1 MPATIFHDITDNT
14 NRSQFKAVYVGNDSI
29 DGTGGADR
37 IRGWAG
43 RDTILGEGGNDEI
56 RGDGVG
62 LPYDPDLPDTDPV
75 NFADSILAGAGNDS
89 VWGGGGA
96 DTILGEDGSDRL
108 YGQGGGDS
116 IDGGRGVDEIN
127 GGENNDTCRGG
138 ADNDWIAG
146 GPGLDSLYGD
156 DGNDKIYAFAPDSE
170 ASRWGWIDDGTGD
183 QIEGGNGNDTL
194 IGGKGNETF
203 TGGAGADVMSGSSGD
218 DIFDFNAASETGNSL
233 TTCDIITDF
242 QQGHDKIDLHDFDA
256 STVLAG
262 KNAFVWRGTGPFTT
276 SGEGELRYQKYD
288 NAGTANDYT
297 VIFGDTDADTASEF
311 QIKLQGLV
319 TLTQADFILGPV
331 GPRVVFTAED
341 GTHGRELW
349 RSDGTETGTVLVKD
363 INPGSGGSVEYW
375 WQSELTDVNGTL
387 FLAAHNGTI
396 GRELWKSDG
405 TAAGTALVKDINPGS
420 NGSDPANLANVNG
433 ILFFSADNGTGGRE
447 LWKSNGTSA
456 GTVLVKDIN
465 PGGGGSDPG
474 NLTDVNGALF
484 FTADDGAGG
493 RELWKSNG
501 TAAGTVLV
509 RDINPGG
516 GGSDPGDLIN
526 VNGTL
531 FFSAD
536 DGTGGQELWKS
547 NGTAAGTVLVK
558 DINPGGNSSIDWWQ
572 NPPTDVNGTLFFE
585 ADDGTHG
592 NELWKSNGTAAGTVL
607 VKDLNPG
614 SNGSDPSSLTNFK
627 GALFFNAND
636 GTNGGGDLWKSD
648 GTAAGTVLVKD
659 IDAVDPL
666 GPDWDDGGVG
676 GLTAVDGVLF
686 FERSRSANKKVDQ
699 DLWKSDG
706 TEAGTVPVTEKFGNA
721 MEGLTNA
728 NGSLIFSAGDSY
740 ATGIAE
746 WATALELWKSDGTG
760 AGTVMVKDI
769 WPGHPDEEGPNPAD
783 ITPFDFVLV

>member
-1 MPATIFHDITDNT
+1 MPTTIFHDITDNT
-14 NRSQFKAVYVGNDSI
+14 DRSQFKAVYAGDDSI

-89 VWGGGGA
+89 VWGGGGN
-96 DTILGEDGSDRL
+96 DTLLGEDGSDRL

-183 QIEGGNGNDTL
+183 QISGGNGNDTL
-194 IGGKGNETF
+194 IGGKGIDTL
-203 TGGAGADVMSGSSGD
+203 TGGAGRDSMSGSSGD
-218 DIFDFNAASETGNSL
+218 DIFRYGAASETGNSL
-233 TTCDIITDF
+233 TTCDVITDF
-242 QQGHDKIDLHDFDA
+242 APGHDKIDLHDFDA
-256 STVLAG
+256 STAVPG
-262 KNAFVWRGTGPFTT
+262 ENAFVWRGSRPFTT
-276 SGEGELRYQKYD
+276 SAEGELRYQKYD
-288 NAGTANDYT
+288 NPGTANDYT
-297 VIFGDTDADTASEF
+297 VIFGDTDSDTASEF

-331 GPRVVFTAED
+331 GAKVVFSAND

-349 RSDGTETGTVLVKD
+349 RSDGTDAGTVLVKDINPGGDSYPSGLTNVNGTLFFIADDGTSGYELWKSDGTAAGTVLVKD
-363 INPGSGGSVEYW
+363 INPGSGGIDPGD
-375 WQSELTDVNGTL
+375 LANVNGTL
-387 FLAAHNGTI
+387 FFGANDGTS
-396 GRELWKSDG
+396 GSELWKSDG
-405 TAAGTALVKDINPGS
+405 TAAGTVLVKDINPGGYS
-420 NGSDPANLANVNG
+420 SIYWWQNPPTDVNGTLFFQADDGTGGQELWKSDGTAAGTVLVKDINPGGGGSGPGGLTNVNG
-433 ILFFSADNGTGGRE
+433 TLFFSADNGTGGWE
-447 LWKSNGTSA
+447 LWKSNGTAA

-465 PGGGGSDPG
+465 PGGGGSDLG
-474 NLTDVNGALF
+474 NLTNVNGTLF
-484 FTADDGAGG
+484 FTADDGT
-493 RELWKSNG
+493 S
-501 TAAGTVLV
+501 
-509 RDINPGG
+509 
-516 GGSDPGDLIN
+516 GS
-526 VNGTL
+526 
-531 FFSAD
+531 
-536 DGTGGQELWKS
+536 ELWKS

-558 DINPGGNSSIDWWQ
+558 DINPGGN
-572 NPPTDVNGTLFFE
+572 
-585 ADDGTHG
+585 
-592 NELWKSNGTAAGTVL
+592 
-607 VKDLNPG
+607 G
-614 SNGSDPSSLTNFK
+614 SAPSSLTNFK

-666 GPDWDDGGVG
+666 RPDWDGWIGA
-676 GLTAVDGVLF
+676 LTSVNGVLF
-686 FERSRSANKKVDQ
+686 FSRTQRDVGRLEEV
-699 DLWKSDG
+699 LWKSDG
-706 TEAGTVPVTEKFGNA
+706 TEAGTVPVTGKFGNA
-721 MEGLTNA
+721 LDGLNNA
-728 NGSLIFSAGDSY
+728 NGTLIFSAGEQVVAPHSGGGLGMD
-740 ATGIAE
+740 
-746 WATALELWKSDGTG
+746 LWKSDGTE

-769 WPGHPDEEGPNPAD
+769 WPGQYYYEAPNPAG